1 MESDS
6 SSSTSRSSDRVSLRR
21 GGPVKSHS
29 ARTTLIVGVLCF
41 CLGGVAGMSGARYA
55 PRDHAPGCA
64 ICSYMVSEIFRRSP
78 DLAALTDTADTERL
92 FRHATTMLTLWRL
105 PDGDLAEAAAIVGF
119 SFAQGPADDK
129 GRPTPGGTNRALAWM
144 VATMLE
150 EYASAGRPRP
160 KVMVQWEIAQV
171 LWEEHGIRA
180 DVSATVDAEG
190 NYLSTYGVMEQLAVA
205 LDAAGIRT
213 VALVAHPDHGVRCGK
228 VVQHFNVTALGTPLL
243 RGEGVPWERFG
254 CDADGY
260 DAQSTQPWTTTRS
273 RYLLH
278 ELKNRPAMVI
288 AGQVDFSSDD
298 FGARDALT

>member
-1 MESDS
+1 
-6 SSSTSRSSDRVSLRR
+6 
-21 GGPVKSHS
+21 
-29 ARTTLIVGVLCF
+29 
-41 CLGGVAGMSGARYA
+41 
-55 PRDHAPGCA
+55 
-64 ICSYMVSEIFRRSP
+64 
-78 DLAALTDTADTERL
+78 
-92 FRHATTMLTLWRL
+92 
-105 PDGDLAEAAAIVGF
+105 
-119 SFAQGPADDK
+119 
-129 GRPTPGGTNRALAWM
+129 M

-213 VALVAHPDHGVRCGK
+213 VALVAHPDHSVRCGK

-260 DAQSTQPWTTTRS
+260 DAKSTQPWTTKRS

-298 FGARDALT
+298 FGARDALA